1 MERKG
6 IYLREKDEYVG
17 PFCSRGD
24 AERFLIA
31 MTLCGESLEGIEIVE
46 ISDAAKTVSNAM
58 SVEERQKLLDKAN
71 QSQVH
76 RRRVP

>member
-6 IYLREKDEYVG
+6 IYLREKDELVG

-46 ISDAAKTVSNAM
+46 IDSAANSVPNAVSAK
-58 SVEERQKLLDKAN
+58 ERKRLLKKVKK
-71 QSQVH
+71 SPRLK
-76 RRRVP
+76 RR